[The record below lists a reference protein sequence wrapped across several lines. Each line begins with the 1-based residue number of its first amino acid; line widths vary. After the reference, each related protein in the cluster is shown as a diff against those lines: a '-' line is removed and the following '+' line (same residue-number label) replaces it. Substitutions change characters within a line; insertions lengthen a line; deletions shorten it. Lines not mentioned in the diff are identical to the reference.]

1 MTDVPKTH
9 PRYLSLAL
17 RDTIVA
23 GVEQGITSIH
33 GLIAHGR
40 GEAFDYLIG
49 EATQPFAI
57 EAIHAA
63 AAMLRL
69 AEHPVISVN
78 GNVAAL
84 APEALIELGQ
94 VLNAPLEVNIFH
106 TETGR
111 EQRIQE
117 HLLKHKARLET
128 SPASGGVDAR
138 LETSPASGGVD
149 ARLETSPASGGV
161 DARLETS
168 PASGGVDA
176 RLETSPASGGVDAR
190 LETSPASGGVDAR
203 LETSPAKEGVKN
215 PPDVLMP
222 TTDAQ
227 LSYIDSNRKFVHPDG
242 IFKADVVFVPLE
254 DGDRC
259 EALRKM
265 GKAVVTVDL
274 NPMSRTAKQASITIV
289 DNVVRALPLICEEIR
304 NFTDSTAQDTL
315 KRYSNAA
322 VLQEALR
329 HISRSGNGD

>member
-1 MTDVPKTH
+1 MSDVPKTH
-9 PRYLSLAL
+9 PRYLSLTL

-63 AAMLRL
+63 AALLCL
-69 AEHPVISVN
+69 ADYPIISVN

-84 APEALIELGQ
+84 APEALIQLGQ

-111 EQRIQE
+111 EAKIRE
-117 HLLKHKARLET
+117 YLMKHGA
-128 SPASGGVDAR
+128 
-138 LETSPASGGVD
+138 
-149 ARLETSPASGGV
+149 
-161 DARLETS
+161 
-168 PASGGVDA
+168 
-176 RLETSPASGGVDAR
+176 
-190 LETSPASGGVDAR
+190 
-203 LETSPAKEGVKN
+203 
-215 PPDVLMP
+215 PDVLMP
-222 TTDAQ
+222 TTEAQ
-227 LSYIDSNRKFVHPDG
+227 LSYIDSNRKFVHPEG

-259 EALRKM
+259 EALRRM

-289 DNVVRALPLICEEIR
+289 DNVVRALPLLCDEIR
-304 NFTDSTAQDTL
+304 NFKDSTAQDTL
-315 KRYSNAA
+315 KRYNNAA
-322 VLQEALR
+322 VLQKALQ
-329 HISRSGNGD
+329 HISRSGNGKN

>member
-1 MTDVPKTH
+1 MSDVPKTH
-9 PRYLSLAL
+9 PRYLSLTL

-23 GVEQGITSIH
+23 GVQQGITSIH

-111 EQRIQE
+111 EQKIRE
-117 HLLKHKARLET
+117 YLLKHG
-128 SPASGGVDAR
+128 AS
-138 LETSPASGGVD
+138 
-149 ARLETSPASGGV
+149 
-161 DARLETS
+161 
-168 PASGGVDA
+168 
-176 RLETSPASGGVDAR
+176 
-190 LETSPASGGVDAR
+190 
-203 LETSPAKEGVKN
+203 
-215 PPDVLMP
+215 DVLMP
-222 TTDAQ
+222 TTEAQ
-227 LSYIDSNRKFVHPDG
+227 LSFIDSNRKFVHPEG

-265 GKAVVTVDL
+265 GKDVVTVDL

-289 DNVVRALPLICEEIR
+289 DNVVRALPLLCEKIQELPSD
-304 NFTDSTAQDTL
+304 TTAQDTL
-315 KRYSNAA
+315 KKYNNEA
-322 VLQEALR
+322 VLQKALQR
-329 HISRSGNGD
+329 ISRSGNGNQRKRETQPG